1 MITNYPTSL
10 CNCFNN
16 DCDNTRSTQ
25 GYNSNLSIKNCD
37 FKKYDCNIG
46 KYNDCGR
53 KEIFKQQIEPRL
65 LNDFDILNKNVY
77 KSAFDKTFQ
86 KVDCPRNNGCNSTVY
101 TSNDPRLVS
110 VVNGGQI
117 QTLDRPPL
125 NASIKLAD
133 IYTDPSLK
141 NYGANY
147 KSYDDINAGDIV
159 YYIDKSIEDAFFQ
172 PNFTNPS
179 NVTGVIYKDPM
190 SAFKP
195 VYERKPIKDN
205 NMLDTNRNR
214 TYNTGLSFLNDTNEH
229 REDLM
234 SKQMYK
240 TNKNR
245 YSSRWSGQISQ

>member
-1 MITNYPTSL
+1 MITNYPTTL

-16 DCDNTRSTQ
+16 NCDNSRSNC
-25 GYNSNLSIKNCD
+25 GSDSNLSVKNCD
-37 FKKYDCNIG
+37 YKKYDCNIAGYNNCG
-46 KYNDCGR
+46 K

-65 LNDFDILNKNVY
+65 LVDYNILNKDVY
-77 KSAFDKTFQ
+77 ANAYDKTFQ
-86 KVDCPRNNGCNSTVY
+86 KIDCKDNKSCNSTVY
-101 TSNDPRLVS
+101 TTNDPRLVS

-125 NASIKLAD
+125 NATIKLAD

-141 NYGANY
+141 NYGATY
-147 KSYDDINAGDIV
+147 KSYDDINAGDIF

-190 SAFKP
+190 SAIKP
-195 VYERKPIKDN
+195 EYIRTPLKEN
-205 NMLDTNRNR
+205 NLLDTSKNRS
-214 TYNTGLSFLNDTNEH
+214 YNGGLSFLSDTTEH

-245 YSSRWSGQISQ
+245 YSSRWTGQTFQ